1 MESFAKLITAADIS
15 GIVTDVQV
23 IGLRGEFTF
32 DDAVKHFT
40 SLGGEVVLF
49 DPSVV
54 CGKSHIESAVLHAD
68 RAFSEGTNRARNIL
82 TEIIL
87 YAACERQIGKAV
99 KKMAPKEDS
108 GGMIAAVLNVK
119 GDLKLDA
126 LGAVRDDSLCEASET
141 KAKNLGVDL
150 FGGISP
156 EECVLEQV
164 AMVDLLK
171 P

>member
-1 MESFAKLITAADIS
+1 M
-15 GIVTDVQV
+15 TDVQV
-23 IGLRGEFTF
+23 IGLKGDFSF
-32 DDAVKHFT
+32 DDAVKHFI

-54 CGKSHIESAVLHAD
+54 CGKAHIESAVMHAD
-68 RAFSEGTNRARNIL
+68 RAFAEGTNRARNIL
-82 TEIIL
+82 TEIVL
-87 YAACERQIGKAV
+87 YAACERQIGKAM
-99 KKMAPKEDS
+99 KKMGPKDGSE
-108 GGMIAAVLNVK
+108 GMVAAVLNVK

-126 LGAVRDDSLCEASET
+126 LGAVRDDSLCDASEE
-141 KAKNLGVDL
+141 KAKNLGAEL
-150 FGGISP
+150 FEGIPP